1 MEIKILKSC
10 AGIKF
15 SYFAGD
21 VVDIENITAKD
32 LIQAGFAEEVKLSG
46 KGDNSAGKR
55 AGRS

>member
-1 MEIKILKSC
+1 MNIKILKSC

-15 SYFAGD
+15 SFFAGD
-21 VVDIENITAKD
+21 VVDVENITAKD

-55 AGRS
+55 ASRS

>member
-32 LIQAGFAEEVKLSG
+32 LIQAGFAEEVKTSG
-46 KGDNSAGKR
+46 KGDNSARKG

>member
-1 MEIKILKSC
+1 MNIKILKSC

-15 SYFAGD
+15 SFFAGD
-21 VVDIENITAKD
+21 VVDVENIIAKD

-46 KGDNSAGKR
+46 KGDNSARKR

>member
-1 MEIKILKSC
+1 MNIKILKSC

-15 SYFAGD
+15 SFFAGD
-21 VVDIENITAKD
+21 VVDVENITAKD

-46 KGDNSAGKR
+46 KGDNSARKG

>member
-1 MEIKILKSC
+1 MNIKILKSC

-15 SYFAGD
+15 SFFAGD
-21 VVDIENITAKD
+21 VVDVENITAKD